1 MEFHYNST
9 IKQNNSYNPIE
20 KIKFLPKFYNQRQTK
35 TKNTWTCKE
44 EVGGLKKKKKN
55 RGLCGDKE
63 GWRFRCPNNYLI
75 KQMIKLS

>member
-35 TKNTWTCKE
+35 TKNTWTCTE
-44 EVGGLKKKKKN
+44 EVGGLKKKKTKKT
-55 RGLCGDKE
+55 GDYVETKKADVL
-63 GWRFRCPNNYLI
+63 GAQI
-75 KQMIKLS
+75 II

>member
-35 TKNTWTCKE
+35 TKNTWTCTE
-44 EVGGLKKKKKN
+44 EVEGLEKKKKI
-55 RGLCGDKE
+55 GDCVETKKADVL
-63 GWRFRCPNNYLI
+63 GAQI
-75 KQMIKLS
+75 II